1 MKIVLDAS
9 AALEIAGGR
18 PNAPGFAEL
27 LRNAT
32 SVLAPDLFLL
42 EVANA
47 LWKLHRFGNLPP
59 ADVLPLLKEI
69 SDLVGEWKP
78 IQELYHPALELAIR
92 FGISVYDGCYLALA
106 FENQASLLT
115 LDKKLQGAAREMG
128 VWLVG
133 VNV

>member
-1 MKIVLDAS
+1 MPHPFW
-9 AALEIAGGR
+9 R
-18 PNAPGFAEL
+18 PISSC
-27 LRNAT
+27 LRLQTPYGNF
-32 SVLAPDLFLL
+32 S
-42 EVANA
+42 
-47 LWKLHRFGNLPP
+47 RFGNLPP

-128 VWLVG
+128 VLLVG